1 MVREGTWATNLQ
13 AVKDFQK
20 KVTTDK
26 SLRMVIVNVIEAEVT
41 KDKDGKPHTYIIKD
55 KKMEEV
61 TKYVKGM
68 VKN

>member
-1 MVREGTWATNLQ
+1 
-13 AVKDFQK
+13 
-20 KVTTDK
+20 
-26 SLRMVIVNVIEAEVT
+26 MVIVNVIEAEVT

-68 VKN
+68 VTN